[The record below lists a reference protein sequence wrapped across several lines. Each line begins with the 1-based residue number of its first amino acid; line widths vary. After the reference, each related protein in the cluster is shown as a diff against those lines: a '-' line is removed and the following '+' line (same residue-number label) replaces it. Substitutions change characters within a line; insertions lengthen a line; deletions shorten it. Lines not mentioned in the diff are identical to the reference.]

1 MGRVPEPASLAAADP
16 ALPDWAPP
24 TRLASAVFAAK
35 SAAFRVRRGIEDLVA
50 GPPRHGRGEVAA
62 FPHVIAQSVTPLW
75 SDDRLAERGHQ
86 RGKVHNLRRAAIA
99 LNGVLVPADQVFS
112 FWRQVGPATR
122 TRGYADGRMLQ
133 QGCLVPSVGGGL
145 CQLSNALYQAAAA
158 ADCEIVERHAHS
170 RVVPGSASEAGRDA
184 TVAWNYVDLRF
195 RTPRALLIE
204 ATLTADDL
212 VIRFRG
218 AERTAAAPGETA
230 PVILRAPAI
239 VRTCSTCDQVRCFR
253 HDQAQGAAP
262 QAMTAWLVDESWPE
276 FQAWA
281 AETCGPDDLLAT
293 PFADALA
300 PARYRWT
307 AKTFRR
313 RGSATLE
320 AIARMR
326 AIRPNHPT
334 NAERRQ
340 AELDGAAKIARRLA
354 RVAGPEAERLVV
366 AQSLLPFLWR
376 DGELGGRQF
385 DVLMTRPP
393 IATLQ
398 ARLDAAFTRHPERK
412 SLSDFRATPWFADA
426 ERDALTAAARVITP
440 HAMIADLFGD
450 RAVEL
455 PWQASKPR
463 VHSGAVVPRRI
474 AFPGP
479 TVARKGAWEV
489 REAARA
495 LDCEVVLLG
504 AELEGEG
511 FWDGV
516 RTLRS
521 ADDWL
526 DGVAAVVQP
535 AVVEEQPRRLRAAL
549 AAGVPVVATKACG
562 LRPQPGLVIIEEGDA
577 AALTAA
583 LRVALAGSSPPRG

>member
-1 MGRVPEPASLAAADP
+1 MGRLPEPDSLVEAP
-16 ALPDWAPP
+16 AEPDWTPP
-24 TRLASAVFAAK
+24 TRAAAAAFAAK
-35 SAAFRVRRGIEDLVA
+35 AAVFRARRSFEDLA
-50 GPPRHGRGEVAA
+50 GGPAWHGGGDAA
-62 FPHVIAQSVTPLW
+62 QFPAILAQSVTPLW
-75 SDDRLAERGHQ
+75 SDDRAGERGHQ

-99 LNGVLVPADQVFS
+99 LNGVLVPAGQVFS

-122 TRGYADGRMLQ
+122 ARGYADGRMLQ

-145 CQLSNALYQAAAA
+145 CQLSNALYQAAVA
-158 ADCEIVERHAHS
+158 ADCEMVERHAHS

-218 AERTAAAPGETA
+218 AESATAAPRETA
-230 PVILRAPAI
+230 PVVLRAPAI
-239 VRTCSTCDQVRCFR
+239 VRTCSTCDQVSCFR
-253 HDQAQGAAP
+253 HDQAQGAAT
-262 QAMTAWLVDESWPE
+262 QAMTAWLVDENWPE

-300 PARYRWT
+300 PARYRWS
-307 AKTFRR
+307 AKTFSR
-313 RGSATLE
+313 RGSATLA

-326 AIRPNHPT
+326 AVRRNHPT

-340 AELDGAAKIARRLA
+340 AELYGAGRIAKRLA
-354 RVAGPEAERLVV
+354 RLAGPEAERLVV

-376 DGELGGRQF
+376 DGELGGRRF
-385 DVLMTRPP
+385 EVLMTRPP
-393 IATLQ
+393 IAALQ
-398 ARLDAAFTRHPERK
+398 ANLDAAFTAHPDRK
-412 SLSDFRATPWFADA
+412 SLSDFRATPWFA
-426 ERDALTAAARVITP
+426 EPELEALAAATRIITP
-440 HAMIADLFGD
+440 HAMIADLFGE
-450 RAVEL
+450 RAVEV
-455 PWQASKPR
+455 PWQAPKPR
-463 VHSGAVVPRRI
+463 ARSGAMVPRRI

-479 TVARKGAWEV
+479 TAARKGAWDV

-495 LDCEVVLLG
+495 LDCAVVLLG

-516 RTLRS
+516 RTLRPS
-521 ADDWL
+521 DDWL

-535 AVVEEQPRRLRAAL
+535 AVVEEQPRRLLAAL
-549 AAGVPVVATKACG
+549 AAGVPVVATRACG
-562 LRPQPGLVIIEEGDA
+562 LRPRAGLTLVETGDP
-577 AALTAA
+577 AALTTA
-583 LRVALAGSSPPRG
+583 LRAAFAA